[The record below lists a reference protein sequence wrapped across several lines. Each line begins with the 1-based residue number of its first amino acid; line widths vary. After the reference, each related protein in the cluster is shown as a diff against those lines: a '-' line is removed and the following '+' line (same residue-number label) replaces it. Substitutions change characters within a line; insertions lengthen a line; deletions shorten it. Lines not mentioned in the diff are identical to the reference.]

1 MAWLWLVLSGLVEIV
16 WSVSLKYADGFTKLW
31 PTVVVVISGL
41 ISMALLSLALRGI
54 SMGTAYAVWAGI
66 GAVGVAVTGMIIF
79 SESTEVLRMLS
90 IAAII
95 IGIVGLKLTAAPELN
110 TLDDQAPKISS
121 K

>member
-54 SMGTAYAVWAGI
+54 SMGTAYAIWAGI
-66 GAVGVAVTGMIIF
+66 GAVGVAITGMIIF
-79 SESTEVLRMLS
+79 SESTQILRLLS

-95 IGIVGLKLTAAPELN
+95 IGIAGLKLTAASESKP
-110 TLDDQAPKISS
+110 LDDQAPKISS